1 MKILEKNKDITP
13 LSNFKTP
20 AVARYYFEVRDNED
34 VDRIFDIVQFAKENE
49 LKVLFVWGWTN
60 MLFAFDVF
68 EWIVIKNCLEWWI
81 YNEKSKI
88 LETSSNDNIREI
100 AESLEKDYGQD
111 LWHRFIGLP
120 GSVWGAVFGNA
131 GCFWLEIENNFVS
144 AKVLDLSTWEIKT
157 LDKEEMIFSYRTSLL
172 KQYEGQ
178 YFLINTE
185 FDLSTKIEKYHSDVD
200 NIYFREHKQ
209 PKGNTCGSFFKN
221 PVVSLSW
228 FKRDYP
234 DYYSEGMKI
243 VSSGFLLEKSWLKGH
258 KIWWAFFSPLHAN
271 FLMSDWTAK
280 SQDLLDLIDYAQKVV
295 FNKFWITIENEVRII
310 TND

>member
-1 MKILEKNKDITP
+1 
-13 LSNFKTP
+13 
-20 AVARYYFEVRDNED
+20 
-34 VDRIFDIVQFAKENE
+34 
-49 LKVLFVWGWTN
+49 
-60 MLFAFDVF
+60 
-68 EWIVIKNCLEWWI
+68 
-81 YNEKSKI
+81 
-88 LETSSNDNIREI
+88 
-100 AESLEKDYGQD
+100 
-111 LWHRFIGLP
+111 
-120 GSVWGAVFGNA
+120 
-131 GCFWLEIENNFVS
+131 VS

-271 FLMSDWTAK
+271 FLMSDW
-280 SQDLLDLIDYAQKVV
+280 LV
-295 FNKFWITIENEVRII
+295 NKFYMPVYCEKFSWKSVQYSFGTTNWMKKCADNKLCKIGTISNNQLWDIKI
-310 TND
+310 KNWKCIPAID